1 MAGDRP
7 AEKRIK
13 DFDEVDTGLS
23 MQNAV
28 LEALRCLA
36 CVIPKCV
43 EGCPVNIDIPGFVGA
58 IASNDMET
66 AAEILRGDNM
76 LPAICGRVCPQE
88 TQCEGSCILGKKEK
102 PVKIGALERFVADWE
117 REKGVKLPETAPPSG
132 RRVAI
137 VGSGPAGLT
146 AAAELAKAGHEVL
159 IFESLHE
166 AGGVLTYGI
175 PSFRLPK
182 EIVREEIRM
191 VQDLGV
197 EIRTN
202 HVVGRSVPV
211 EELLSYDAVF
221 LASGAGLPY
230 FMGIEGEILNGVYSA
245 NEFLTRVNLMHAER
259 FPEFDTPV
267 KKGGQVVVVGAGNV
281 AMDAARVARRMGGE
295 VKLVYRRREE
305 DFPARLAEVEHA
317 CEEGIK
323 FVCCT
328 NPVRITGSEGR
339 ITALKCVRMEMC
351 DPDESGRPIP
361 KPIEDSE
368 FTIDADVCIIAIG
381 QGPNPLIPSLLPG
394 LETGRKG
401 NVVVDNEGR
410 TSIPHVFAAGDITTG
425 AATVI
430 SAMGSAKT
438 AAAAINKMLSGK

>member
-7 AEKRIK
+7 VKERVH

-23 MQNAV
+23 MHNAV
-28 LEALRCLA
+28 LEALRCMT

-43 EGCPVNIDIPGFVGA
+43 EGCPVNIDIPSFVGA
-58 IASNDMET
+58 VAANDLEK
-66 AAEILRGDNM
+66 AAGILREENM

-102 PVKIGALERFVADWE
+102 PVRVGALERFVADWE
-117 REKGVKLPETAPPSG
+117 REKGVVLPETAPPSG
-132 RRVAI
+132 RRVAV

-146 AAAELAKAGHEVL
+146 AAAELAKSGHEVV

-230 FMGIEGEILNGVYSA
+230 FIGIEGESLNGVYSA
-245 NEFLTRVNLMHAER
+245 NEFLTRVNLMHADS
-259 FPEFDTPV
+259 FPKFDTPV
-267 KKGGQVVVVGAGNV
+267 KKGGRVVVVGAGNV
-281 AMDAARVARRMGGE
+281 AMDAARVAKRMGAE
-295 VKLVYRRREE
+295 VKLIYRRRKE

-317 CEEGIK
+317 SEEGIE

-328 NPVRITGSEGR
+328 NPVRIIGSDGR
-339 ITALKCVRMEMC
+339 VAAVECIRMEMC
-351 DPDESGRPIP
+351 DPDESGRPAP
-361 KPIEDSE
+361 EPIEGSE

-381 QGPNPLIPSLLPG
+381 QGPNPLISSLIDG
-394 LETGRKG
+394 LETGKKG
-401 NVVVDNEGR
+401 NVVVDNDGR

-438 AAAAINKMLSGK
+438 AADSINRMLSD